1 MAMAATASVLAVSVY
16 PDDASTL
23 EQAAIQATFVV
34 AGFVLVGVGLLLGN
48 LVAFATYHQRDDAR
62 LAWAHERDE
71 LARIAKKSTK
81 RADLLREREKLGEI
95 MAEAGD
101 LIAGVVGPDSEDDT
115 MKIFSDALDLFR
127 SGGPFFD
134 ESHTG
139 RFYAVITPAREAAL
153 SELGLER
160 EREAERRVVL
170 AEMEFLERLM
180 GEINAELLT
189 LPR

>member
-1 MAMAATASVLAVSVY
+1 MSEFDPTEPVWRRAWRDTVGSVHSAWWFWGAEVAMAATASVLAVSVY

-127 SGGPFFD
+127 SGGPF
-134 ESHTG
+134 SM
-139 RFYAVITPAREAAL
+139 
-153 SELGLER
+153 
-160 EREAERRVVL
+160 RVTR
-170 AEMEFLERLM
+170 AGFTRS
-180 GEINAELLT
+180 
-189 LPR
+189 